1 MEKQQQKAAL
11 LRKEAGNPAAAA
23 FGSVSPSPCHTH
35 QLTRSELVRI
45 GVKEEGVREISRFL
59 FCGQPSGNLRR
70 LTVCGDSCPR
80 QEKKKC
86 DVFSARN
93 DLPTFEKREKVEF
106 SSTKIFEQVC
116 ARACVCATLL
126 FLFSTPCAVVGVCVS
141 ENRAKKKQG
150 RKEKKRIRVG
160 RVRIFHRNC
169 AAQVATSFME

>member
-1 MEKQQQKAAL
+1 MEKKQKAAL

-45 GVKEEGVREISRFL
+45 GVKEEGVREISRVL

-80 QEKKKC
+80 QKKKKC

-116 ARACVCATLL
+116 ARACVCVQHY
-126 FLFSTPCAVVGVCVS
+126 FFSTAHRVPSSVCA
-141 ENRAKKKQG
+141 
-150 RKEKKRIRVG
+150 
-160 RVRIFHRNC
+160 
-169 AAQVATSFME
+169 